1 MMYKHPKNYFNWGW
15 GSLRKSRLVLKNS
28 SSKSKMFC
36 KRNILRK
43 HPKIAKKCIQSLKN
57 WDFCFFPIFTEGIK
71 AKLTE
76 LESES
81 ESFLSKVKIYHFH
94 LPITT

>member
-1 MMYKHPKNYFNWGW
+1 
-15 GSLRKSRLVLKNS
+15 
-28 SSKSKMFC
+28 MFY

-43 HPKIAKKCIQSLKN
+43 HPQIAKNAFKVWKIGISAI
-57 WDFCFFPIFTEGIK
+57 FSIFTEGIK

-81 ESFLSKVKIYHFH
+81 FLSKVKIYYCD
-94 LPITT
+94 LSITI